1 MFQNKNYCQ
10 ERKLKLSIIFTLLLS
25 KVKQQLLFKIK
36 DTRDMQHNWELL
48 FQLLTCQSI
57 KSSWVLNG

>member
-10 ERKLKLSIIFTLLLS
+10 ERKLKLSIILTLLLS

-36 DTRDMQHNWELL
+36 D
-48 FQLLTCQSI
+48 I
-57 KSSWVLNG
+57 